1 MLAPSLCLARGAGHA
16 ALVMEICGPDGLKRV
31 TIGADGQVVPL
42 PAHDPAEHG
51 PGFCPACHAVPA
63 MAALDPPLL
72 PAPHWVRVAQADPV
86 PQPAAPRPPIRGP
99 PLGAQ
104 APPLS

>member
-31 TIGADGQVVPL
+31 AIGADGQLAPL
-42 PAHDPAEHG
+42 PDHEQAEHA
-51 PGFCPACHAVPA
+51 PGFCPACHALPA
-63 MAALDPPLL
+63 MAAFDPPLL
-72 PAPHWVRVAQADPV
+72 PAPHWVRVTQADPI
-86 PQPAAPRPPIRGP
+86 PEPAAPRPPIRGP